1 MDNDKQ
7 NVQSNNTQDS
17 SNQSPKPVFDPEA
30 YKCRAFIEGLNKC
43 NSKDELIKYVD
54 SIVDSFP
61 HDEDTPDRI
70 GTSGSLFSS
79 VSYTNNGEYRGFID
93 PSVKITNAT
102 LGYSYHIY
110 DRDYLYAF
118 AYGIRKKKYPSDKS
132 LLPHVMKFLDAYFG
146 SPEDNVDRRDTVLF
160 NFALNHAEEFYKTHN
175 LQRYNDIG
183 AVDQM
188 QLKGEFPLSALKGTY
203 SAQCMERAALAQNIL
218 KVCGYNSSIMYGDCE
233 SNGQI
238 EGHSWNSIRDKDDN
252 IFIMDY
258 SNTVYSY
265 QDGKFVGRRPYSH
278 AISGAEYLAR
288 DGIIEMP
295 DYHYSNGRIV
305 REKTNR
311 IYATGK
317 TLNKQNAKT
326 AGNKKNE

>member
-43 NSKDELIKYVD
+43 NSKDDIVKYVD

-61 HDEDTPDRI
+61 HDDETPEKI
-70 GTSGSLFSS
+70 GTGSLFFS
-79 VSYTNNGEYRGFID
+79 VAYTNNGEYNGFID
-93 PSVKITNAT
+93 PSIKITNAT

-110 DRDYLYAF
+110 DREYLYAF
-118 AYGIRKKKYPSDKS
+118 AYGIRKQNFPSDKS
-132 LLPHVMKFLDAYFG
+132 LLPYVMKYLDAYFG
-146 SPEDNVDRRDTVLF
+146 YPKDNVDRRDNVF
-160 NFALNHAEEFYKTHN
+160 YKFALLHAEEFYKKN
-175 LQRYNDIG
+175 NIPVSPEMG
-183 AVDQM
+183 AIAQIQV
-188 QLKGEFPLSALKGTY
+188 KGEFPLSALQGT
-203 SAQCMERAALAQNIL
+203 STALCTERAALAQNIL
-218 KVCGYNSSIMYGDCE
+218 KLCGYNSSIMYGDCE